1 MVNLKKEI
9 SLISLIDVA
18 VSKVR
23 AKLVKS
29 YTVPASICQ
38 FFWLD
43 KHQNSGVPGLVTW
56 TNSSLKSSFK
66 STTDWRSLKR
76 QDHNISQK
84 NN

>member
-9 SLISLIDVA
+9 SLIEVA
-18 VSKVR
+18 VIKVR
-23 AKLVKS
+23 TKLVKS

>member
-9 SLISLIDVA
+9 SLIEVA
-18 VSKVR
+18 VIKVR

-29 YTVPASICQ
+29 YTVPTSICQ

>member
-9 SLISLIDVA
+9 SLIDVA
-18 VSKVR
+18 VSKMR